1 MRDLLEEG
9 RNIQQL
15 FKKRVLS
22 EALNKDI
29 TAFGKDLEK
38 RLKDL
43 KLIPHVIPPKNNS
56 AFDAVEPLKEKLK
69 TEPEKILMSFHSS
82 NGVQELYL
90 VGGIKQKSTIQKA
103 VNYFQLSKYTGPVIN
118 DPGEWQTKQI
128 IGALNPGDIF
138 LYSLDKTTNYVE
150 YLFMRRDKIKTTSKT
165 TDSSGRETSKTVKTA
180 SIF

>member
-43 KLIPHVIPPKNNS
+43 KLIPRVFPPKNNS
-56 AFDAVEPLKEKLK
+56 AYAAVEPLKERLK
-69 TEPEKILMSFHSS
+69 TEPDNVLISFNSS
-82 NGVQELYL
+82 NDAQELYL
-90 VGGIKQKSTIQKA
+90 VGSVKQKATIEKA
-103 VNYFQLSKYTGPVIN
+103 VNYFQLAKYTGPVIS
-118 DPGEWQTKQI
+118 DPKKWQTKQI
-128 IGALNPGDIF
+128 VGALNPGDIF
-138 LYSLDKTTNYVE
+138 LHSLDNTTDYVE
-150 YLFMRRDKIKTTSKT
+150 YLFMRLAKVDTKSVS
-165 TDSSGRETSKTVKTA
+165 TDSSGKQTSQSVK
-180 SIF
+180 SSNIF

>member
-43 KLIPHVIPPKNNS
+43 KLTPRVFPPKNNS
-56 AFDAVEPLKEKLK
+56 AYDAVEPLKERLK
-69 TEPEKILMSFHSS
+69 TEPENVLMSFNSS
-82 NGVQELYL
+82 NDAQELYL
-90 VGGIKQKSTIQKA
+90 VGSVKQKATIEKA
-103 VNYFQLSKYTGPVIN
+103 VNYFQLAKYAGPVIN
-118 DPGEWQTKQI
+118 DPGNWQTKQI

-138 LYSLDKTTNYVE
+138 LYSLDKSRDYVE
-150 YLFMRRDKIKTTSKT
+150 YLFMRWAKITTTSKT

-180 SIF
+180 NIF